1 MMTYYEIY
9 TKDDDEYY
17 LYNIRSSKNDAINE
31 ADEALRDDDEDYVE
45 VREVTGENVKVVYS
59 REKNG
64 EERDMMK
71 FTEGV
76 EKAFGRAF
84 RRTNFTAEKLTS
96 EGEERVFGV
105 NWSAIG
111 TASPEEAEE
120 YAEEIIQCARLA
132 RALNEAGIKND
143 IPDEGKCGEES
154 LKRMTEDMARLFNEV
169 KVGEK
174 SASELKQFL
183 EEKIEET
190 RADKGSS
197 IKERPKG
204 QEKD

>member
-17 LYNIRSSKNDAINE
+17 LYNIRSNKNDAISE

-64 EERDMMK
+64 EERAMMK

-76 EKAFGRAF
+76 EKAFNRAF
-84 RRTNFTAEKLTS
+84 IRESFTAEKLTT

-120 YAEEIIQCARLA
+120 YAKEIIQCARLA

-143 IPDEGKCGEES
+143 IPDAGKCSEES
-154 LKRMTEDMARLFNEV
+154 LKRMTEDMTRLFNEV

-174 SASELKQFL
+174 SALELKQFL
-183 EEKIEET
+183 EDKIEET
-190 RADKGSS
+190 RAGKDGLT
-197 IKERPKG
+197 KERPKG

>member
-17 LYNIRSSKNDAINE
+17 LYNIRSNKNDAISE

-59 REKNG
+59 REKNS
-64 EERDMMK
+64 EERDMIK

-84 RRTNFTAEKLTS
+84 RRESFTAEKLTT

-111 TASPEEAEE
+111 TVSPEETEKF
-120 YAEEIIQCARLA
+120 AEEIIQCARLA

-143 IPDEGKCGEES
+143 IPDEGKCEEENI
-154 LKRMTEDMARLFNEV
+154 KRMTEDMARLFNEV
-169 KVGEK
+169 KVGKK
-174 SASELKQFL
+174 SALELKEFL
-183 EEKIEET
+183 KEKIEET
-190 RADKGSS
+190 R

>member
-1 MMTYYEIY
+1 MMTYYEIH

-17 LYNIRSSKNDAINE
+17 LYNIRSNKNDAINE

-59 REKNG
+59 KEKNG
-64 EERDMMK
+64 EERAMMK

-76 EKAFGRAF
+76 EKAFNRAF
-84 RRTNFTAEKLTS
+84 RRESFTAEKLTT

-111 TASPEEAEE
+111 TVSPEEAEE
-120 YAEEIIQCARLA
+120 YAENIISSARLA

-143 IPDEGKCGEES
+143 IPDAGKCEEENI
-154 LKRMTEDMARLFNEV
+154 KRMTEDMARLFNEV
-169 KVGEK
+169 KVGKK
-174 SASELKQFL
+174 SASELKEFL
-183 EEKIEET
+183 KEKIEET
-190 RADKGSS
+190 R